1 MPNFEKRDED
11 WSNRMHPAVVVEE
24 QMPAAAER
32 ELVTSDTDKETRKPS
47 GARRIFQKHPWKAIL
62 GLEVMQHV
70 PVRIDFDRSPGQEF
84 NAEGLLKPGLSV
96 EPDVWVR

>member
-47 GARRIFQKHPWKAIL
+47 GARRIFQEHPWKAIF
-62 GLEVMQHV
+62 GLEVVQRV
-70 PVRIDFDRSPGQEF
+70 PVRIDFDRPPGQDIDADE
-84 NAEGLLKPGLSV
+84 LLKPGLCV
-96 EPDVWVR
+96 GPDVRLR